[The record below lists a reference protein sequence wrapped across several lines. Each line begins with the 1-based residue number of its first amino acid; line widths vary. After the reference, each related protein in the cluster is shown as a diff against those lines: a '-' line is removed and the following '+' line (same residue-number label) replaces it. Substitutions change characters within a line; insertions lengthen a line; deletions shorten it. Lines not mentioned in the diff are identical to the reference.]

1 MSKRQKIRK
10 EVMMNRSSVLTIGL
24 GLGFLAALELLHQDR
39 SVVLYEGARH
49 CAVFSRLNV

>member
-24 GLGFLAALELLHQDR
+24 GLGLLAALELLYQDR
-39 SVVLYEGARH
+39 RVVLHQR
-49 CAVFSRLNV
+49 R